1 MIKTTKSIGL
11 LFGSFNPIHSGH
23 LMLAQ
28 YLVEFSDLEQ
38 IWFVVSPHNPF
49 KKKKTL
55 LDDHHREELVRIAVE
70 DNDRFDVSNIEFR
83 MPKPSYTIDTLTYL
97 SEKYPSINF
106 QLICGTDILP
116 TFHKWKNY
124 EQIIENYSIIVY
136 NRPGNWE
143 HPYGENPSFRF
154 IEAPS
159 FDISSS
165 FIRQAIKD
173 KKNLRYFLPE
183 KVYEYILNMHFY
195 E

>member
-143 HPYGENPSFRF
+143 HPYGKNPSFRF

-183 KVYEYILNMHFY
+183 KVYEHILNMHFY

>member
-1 MIKTTKSIGL
+1 MIKTSKSIGL

-83 MPKPSYTIDTLTYL
+83 MPKPSYTIDTLTHL
-97 SEKYPSINF
+97 SEKYPSFDF

-143 HPYGENPSFRF
+143 HFYGENSSFKF